1 MPIDRR
7 EAADPARSMA
17 LLWRT
22 KEPKSR
28 KGGPD
33 LSVDRIV
40 RTAIGIADAEGVG
53 GLTMRQ
59 VSQALGVGTM
69 SMYTYVP
76 GKAELLDLMTD
87 TVYGEVELPPDVPG
101 GWRARLELVAR
112 ANRALYRR
120 HPWLLQV
127 ETGRPVL
134 GPNLLA
140 KYDYELRAIADIG
153 LTDVEMDAALS
164 LVLDVAKSAERAA
177 ADMRELERETGMT
190 DGQWW
195 QAYGPWLQKFAE
207 SDRYPV
213 ASRVG
218 TAASEA
224 HGRAYDPDY
233 AFEFSLQRVLDGL
246 AVVVDQRAGPGSRPL

>member
-1 MPIDRR
+1 
-7 EAADPARSMA
+7 
-17 LLWRT
+17 LWRT
-22 KEPKSR
+22 KEPRSR
-28 KGGPD
+28 KGGPE

-40 RTAIGIADAEGVG
+40 RAAIEIADAEGVG

-76 GKAELLDLMTD
+76 GKAELLDLMVD
-87 TVYGEVELPPDVPG
+87 MAYGEMERPPDVPG
-101 GWRARLELVAR
+101 GWRARLELIAR
-112 ANRALYRR
+112 ANRERYRR

-153 LTDVEMDAALS
+153 LTDLEMDAALS
-164 LVLDVAKSAERAA
+164 LVLDVVKSAERAA
-177 ADMRELERETGMT
+177 ADARELERETGMT

-195 QAYGPWLQKFAE
+195 QAYGSLLQKFIG
-207 SDRYPV
+207 SGSYPV

-218 TAASEA
+218 EAAGEA

-246 AVVVDQRAGPGSRPL
+246 AVLVDQRSIEQAEPES